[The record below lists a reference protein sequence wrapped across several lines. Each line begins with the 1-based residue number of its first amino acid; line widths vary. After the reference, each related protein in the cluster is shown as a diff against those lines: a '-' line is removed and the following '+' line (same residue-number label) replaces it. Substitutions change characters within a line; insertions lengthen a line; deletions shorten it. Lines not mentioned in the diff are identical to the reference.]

1 MPMVPFL
8 SPSMPPDRPSVMGP
22 VAVAGVMVTVAG
34 RFPLQPGKL
43 KPVQQDNNPVALAC
57 CKISWS

>member
-22 VAVAGVMVTVAG
+22 VAVAGVMLTVAG
-34 RFPLQPGKL
+34 MVPAQLGKL
-43 KPVQQDNNPVALAC
+43 KPAHQKHFCGQCVPFPRWV
-57 CKISWS
+57 